1 MPATKL
7 IKLSSVSLT
16 REKQAPVQDE
26 IVRYGQATNWVI
38 KKILKNNLTKMAQI
52 QEAIAEEFS
61 EQFDKRATYLKDV
74 IRTAGAEISH
84 HRKLAMTIISMRDKT
99 PYFKKGKAIFSQPIV
114 KLSEKAVILT
124 LEDRTKIPIPYDKFS
139 RNKNA
144 EKISEILK
152 GESLEVDTDGKIPL
166 NKRYGRVRLTW
177 NKEGFLNIDIRSN
190 LDTP

>member
-16 REKQAPVQDE
+16 REKQTPVQDE

-52 QEAIAEEFS
+52 QEALVHEFS
-61 EQFDKRATYLKDV
+61 EQFDKRSTYLNDV
-74 IRTAGAEISH
+74 IRSAAAEISR
-84 HRKLAMTIISMRDKT
+84 HRKLALTIRSMRDKT

-114 KLSEKAVILT
+114 KLSEKALILT
-124 LEDRTKIPIPYDKFS
+124 LEDHTKIPIPYDKFS

-144 EKISEILK
+144 EIISEILK
-152 GESLEVDTDGKIPL
+152 GEPVKADTDGRMPS
-166 NKRYGRVRLTW
+166 NKRYGRIRLTW
-177 NKEGFLNIDIRSN
+177 NKEGFLNIDIRLN